1 MNWHIF
7 IYITTLFQLA
17 VLAQVKNISKES
29 PCQYDEKK
37 DQQKQTNKNFT
48 NQNKFNDQIHK
59 AFKNRILVDSQ
70 TSILVNPLKSGMY
83 PEPINKDREQTSYE
97 EAQAVFEVPR
107 QSVVKI
113 SIDLRHLTNYTTKNQ
128 NNLNFV
134 YGQNQGWEIVIY
146 SMDINNDYHNLQ
158 LGSVINLP
166 YTFTRNSTQKID
178 AHLFTIFVSK
188 DIYLMFYIKIN
199 LQQFS
204 NLKPLLAQ
212 SASVTIKTPE
222 RAIYGQNK
230 AFGFVLMN
238 SQTVNLPPAM
248 PVMKP
253 DNSYPDTIIT
263 YSDLTKDN
271 NSNVNSTLIQPLNIT
286 QDERVYNYLINND
299 KFWINLQQITV
310 PFIPFISNCE
320 NYGNYIFLS
329 DVVENEKNCELVPP
343 QETIVVNPFVFLQ
356 NPKSDT
362 CEDVQFTCILD
373 DAFFSSTQYP
383 KFYEQ
388 NIQTEMFKIT
398 ADPIDFQE
406 DIYINNINFDPI
418 NLISVVLQSSLPST
432 KLPKEIKLE
441 IGYYQVDKYTKRI
454 VKASMT
460 FGQLINKSNVD
471 QNNPFTYKFILNFVS
486 LGHAE
491 LAINFAFN
499 LPVYFILSS
508 IIGTFSIIMIFF
520 YYCFYRTSN
529 IAFRRIVDEKKE
541 FFITFRSLKRAFKDL
556 WEFLQLY
563 KALYK
568 GIILA
573 FIPNFIM
580 QFTISFLMLGGF
592 WSNPFFNCND
602 LSTEMICETSIFE
615 SFGSVQV
622 SQAKRRGRLGLTFI
636 VIGFYAII
644 RISSVYIPISQKDK
658 VRDAVKNYKS
668 NQSGKKQNKFFEA
681 ISILEEKQ
689 ELLSSES
696 HDGNIWQ
703 DKIWTRGLYIY
714 LTIMVII
721 IYIVVLNLSF
731 STFYGANIWAFTF
744 VLKASQLVI
753 GECLKLY
760 IEDELLL
767 SSISCIMGMSTSI
780 SGLGAIDFFDYLFNT
795 YVALGIST
803 FEKTSQVI
811 VVDSIVEYISEHAE
825 QVQHFISKIFQIE
838 SNENEDQEGE
848 EDEQSKNKQD
858 LINSNQEEKN
868 NQSQETGQKDLG
880 NSSIFLTEN
889 CQDSMMSIDF
899 QDFKSDDFDQKKQNL
914 KQQNSIKVL
923 SGGQPK
929 NIISPFNQNLK
940 EEKKIQIKSQQN
952 NFDAD
957 NNNAEQDQEE
967 EEEDDNEQYEK
978 DSLEYA
984 FEDLLR
990 QKFNKNPQKLM
1001 VRQQTKA
1008 NSVQESKIDQKLT
1021 ITIKMFTDFCNNT
1034 FNLISTPFFVV
1045 CLWMFYDANQMFVK
1059 WNINKKGIVYYFL
1072 FNVLNIPFT
1081 MMVDML
1087 FLKTNEQFH
1096 NINVRQYYTF
1106 VAEKFKSRFLT
1117 WKADEEEKDHIH
1129 LRIEGELRNIN
1140 MWCYSSQLFFCLFI
1154 FVAGGIGV
1162 IEGVLTIIVNN
1173 YNIFSDSSSFFL
1185 IFILWIPICFF
1196 YDFLFVQLFLE
1207 RIWGIKKKEEEQ
1219 AELETG
1225 AKNTKNISELNS
1237 PYSNLSKFNQL
1248 RNSFTKL
1255 ISMNKK
1261 QKPQKVTVLDQQQ
1274 QAAILS
1280 QDNLMQQGSQQQLQ
1294 VEDNNIITAQQFQTG
1309 RLGNSINHDAER
1321 NQIILNQPKQKNTLS
1336 QKLEIKQLTLQN
1348 TINPD
1353 QNEFYQ
1359 MLKQQNADD
1368 NSVDQMKELKESL
1381 EKNRYLR
1388 IFFEE
1393 QIDQINDYDMSVHQ
1407 FILSFTQQ
1415 NEEEQDKIY
1424 KLFLHNFKRFKLQK
1438 DAYDQFKKLKNIDIK
1453 KAVYEKEK
1461 KAKYQDIKSHFAEV
1475 EYKDQKFLNK
1485 FLKLNKVW
1493 LRKNVK
1499 LFFDDLL
1506 YGESKKE
1513 LLKLRE
1519 SILTNCSQLYGE
1531 IKVQGNQQEI
1541 QVKEVFQT
1549 FIQPSK
1555 QEIALQSDQPFVQIL
1570 KIWLKRSKIQKIA
1583 SQLIGGYFLR
1593 ADSSSCYYCK
1603 SNWGLLIQ
1611 CKNKSVEDLF
1621 QDFYKRECKIQKYV
1635 LNMLELFENNR
1646 VVLNSYVSQQQK
1658 LFSQNQQYNNASYQ
1672 NEYLDY
1678 FSSPQRSFREDYD
1691 NSENDYQDASKD
1703 IIDDDDDDED
1713 ENQQKYNKGSQKHI
1727 LNNPM
1732 LFKQRFVDRWQ
1743 EYFSSHAQLISVCL
1757 ECNDK
1762 AQNSYLGKVM
1772 QQRQKKERELKLLRD
1787 AILALTDSKSSQNLR
1802 APTLQQSDDQDNLKK
1817 DPSIPNFIVSNFNF
1831 KKGGENIIN
1840 SNQVIQEENYEDQSQ
1855 IEDKLSKFE
1864 DQQNESG
1871 DYDFHRKEQID
1882 QNTQQNYDQNDEEDE
1897 YNNQQQEDQLIQPS
1911 RRQSTKLNQ
1920 SSRTIKS
1927 EKRTHPQNKNQDNG
1941 SEANEEDIKNINEQI
1956 VNRSFRVLSARKSS
1970 AAQLDDSYQEGQP
1983 SQLNS
1988 SENSEDDSEESSTNQ
2003 EQNQQLK
2010 NKNISEE
2017 NNNHNDHKHDDEEE
2031 EQDDDDDDN
2040 DEDEDEDEEDNIDE
2054 EENQN
2059 DVNQLHDQLQ
2069 WSQDLYSKNTNHKQ
2083 NLLDSNQFV
2092 SMDINIQNKN
2102 QQNNQS
2108 NPSSNLF
2115 QTKDSQATKN
2125 IFQLNEVDELE
2136 EENRKSTQKSNLKDQ
2151 ITERSLENLK
2161 VEYIYEQD
2169 NINGDEQNQ
2178 KEE

>member
-1 MNWHIF
+1 MNWNIF
-7 IYITTLFQLA
+7 IHIITLFQLA
-17 VLAQVKNISKES
+17 ILAQTQNITQDQTL
-29 PCQYDEKK
+29 QYDQKK
-37 DQQKQTNKNFT
+37 DKSKQIHTNFT
-48 NQNKFNDQIHK
+48 NKFNDQIHR
-59 AFKNRILVDSQ
+59 AFKNSILQDSSS
-70 TSILVNPLKSGMY
+70 SILVNPLKSGMY
-83 PEPINKDREQTSYE
+83 PEPINKNREQTSYE
-97 EAQAVFEVPR
+97 EADAVFQVPR
-107 QSVVKI
+107 QSVIKI
-113 SIDLRHLTNYTTKNQ
+113 SIDLRHLTNYTTKNAD
-128 NNLNFV
+128 NLNFL
-134 YGQNQGWEIVIY
+134 YGDKKGWEIVIY
-146 SMDINNDYHNLQ
+146 TIEVAQDYSNLQ
-158 LGSVINLP
+158 QASEINLP
-166 YTFTRNSTQKID
+166 YVFTRDSTMKID
-178 AHLFTIFVSK
+178 AHLFTIFASK
-188 DIYLMFYIKIN
+188 DMFVMFYLKIN
-199 LQQFS
+199 LQKFS

-212 SASVTIKTPE
+212 CSSVTIKTPE
-222 RAIYGQNK
+222 RAIYGKNK
-230 AFGFVLMN
+230 AFGFVIMN
-238 SQTVNLPPAM
+238 NQVVNLPPAM

-263 YSDLTKDN
+263 YSDLTKDSIN
-271 NSNVNSTLIQPLNIT
+271 RTLIQPLNIT
-286 QDERVYNYLINND
+286 QDERVYNYLINNY

-310 PFIPFISNCE
+310 PFIPFISNCQ
-320 NYGNYIFLS
+320 NYGEYIFLS
-329 DVVENEKNCELVPP
+329 DVVESKKNCELRTPE
-343 QETIVVNPFVFLQ
+343 ETIVVNPFVFLQ

-406 DIYINNINFDPI
+406 DIYVNNINFDPLS
-418 NLISVVLQSSLPST
+418 LISVVLQSSLPST
-432 KLPKEIKLE
+432 KLPKEITLE
-441 IGYYQVDKYTKRI
+441 IGYYQVDKYKKRI
-454 VKASMT
+454 IKAAMT

-471 QNNPFTYKFILNFVS
+471 QNSPFTYKFILKFVS

-529 IAFRRIVDEKKE
+529 IAFKRVVDQKKE
-541 FFITFRSLKRAFKDL
+541 IFITFRSLKRACKDL

-563 KALYK
+563 KSLYI

-573 FIPNFIM
+573 FIPNFVM
-580 QFTISFLMLGGF
+580 QFFISFLMLGGF
-592 WSNPFFNCND
+592 WSNPFFNCSD
-602 LSTEMICETSIFE
+602 LSTEQICETSLFE
-615 SFGSVQV
+615 SFGAAQV
-622 SQAKRRGRLGLTFI
+622 PQSKRRGRLGLTFI

-644 RISSVYIPISQKDK
+644 RISSVYIPFCQKDK
-658 VRDAVKNYKS
+658 VRDAVKNQEN

-681 ISILEEKQ
+681 IQILEEKE
-689 ELLSSES
+689 ELFTSES

-703 DKIWTRGLYIY
+703 DKIWTRGLFIY
-714 LTIMVII
+714 LTILVII
-721 IYIVVLNLSF
+721 IYIVVIQLSF
-731 STFYGANIWAFTF
+731 STFYGANIWTFTF
-744 VLKASQLVI
+744 ILKATQLVI

-760 IEDELLL
+760 IKNELLL

-811 VVDSIVEYISEHAE
+811 VVDTIVENISEHAE
-825 QVQHFISKIFQIE
+825 SVQNFISKIFQIE
-838 SNENEDQEGE
+838 SNENEGQEGE
-848 EDEQSKNKQD
+848 EEDSKNKHD
-858 LINSNQEEKN
+858 LLNNNKEEEEGE

-899 QDFKSDDFDQKKQNL
+899 QDFKLDELDVKKHNL
-914 KQQNSIKVL
+914 KQQNSVKVL
-923 SGGQPK
+923 DGPK
-929 NIISPFNQNLK
+929 KISSPVVNNLK
-940 EEKKIQIKSQQN
+940 EDQNKKIQSQN
-952 NFDAD
+952 NNSDGS
-957 NNNAEQDQEE
+957 EE
-967 EEEDDNEQYEK
+967 EFGDDGHYEK
-978 DSLEYA
+978 DSLEFA

-990 QKFNKNPQKLM
+990 QKFNKNPQTLM
-1001 VRQQTKA
+1001 IRQQTKA
-1008 NSVQESKIDQKLT
+1008 NSEQQNQIDQKLT

-1081 MMVDML
+1081 MMVDIL
-1087 FLKTNEQFH
+1087 FLKTNEQLH

-1117 WKADEEEKDHIH
+1117 WKIDEEEKDEIH
-1129 LRIEGELRNIN
+1129 SHIEGELRNIN

-1154 FVAGGIGV
+1154 FVSGGIGV
-1162 IEGVLTIIVNN
+1162 IEGVLTIVVNN

-1196 YDFLFVQLFLE
+1196 YDFLLVNLFLE
-1207 RIWGIKKKEEEQ
+1207 RIWGLKKEEQ
-1219 AELETG
+1219 AESDAG
-1225 AKNTKNISELNS
+1225 AKSIKNISELNS
-1237 PYSNLSKFNQL
+1237 PKSNNSKLNQL
-1248 RNSFTKL
+1248 KSSFTKQ
-1255 ISMNKK
+1255 IQINKK
-1261 QKPQKVTVLDQQQ
+1261 QKPQKITVLEQQQ
-1274 QAAILS
+1274 QPVILS
-1280 QDNLMQQGSQQQLQ
+1280 QDNLMKLGSDQQFQI
-1294 VEDNNIITAQQFQTG
+1294 EDNNMVTAMQFQTG

-1321 NQIILNQPKQKNTLS
+1321 NWIILNQPKQINSLT
-1336 QKLEIKQLTLQN
+1336 QQIQIKQVTLQN
-1348 TINPD
+1348 TINTD
-1353 QNEFYQ
+1353 QHEFYQ
-1359 MLKQQNADD
+1359 MLKQSKTDD
-1368 NSVDQMKELKESL
+1368 NQAEYMSELKQSL

-1393 QIDQINDYDMSVHQ
+1393 QIEQINDYDISVHQ
-1407 FILSFTQQ
+1407 FILSFSQQ
-1415 NEEEQDKIY
+1415 NEEDQDKIY

-1453 KAVYEKEK
+1453 KAVLEKEK
-1461 KAKYQDIKSHFAEV
+1461 KAKYQEIKSHFSEV

-1493 LRKNVK
+1493 LRKNMK

-1519 SILTNCSQLYGE
+1519 SILTNFSNIFGE
-1531 IKVQGNQQEI
+1531 IKVKGNQQEI

-1549 FIQPSK
+1549 FTQPSK
-1555 QEIALQSDQPFVQIL
+1555 QEISQQADLPFAQIL
-1570 KIWLKRSKIQKIA
+1570 KIWLRRCKIQKIA
-1583 SQLIGGYFLR
+1583 QQLIGGYFLR
-1593 ADSSSCYYCK
+1593 ADSTSCYYCK
-1603 SNWGLLIQ
+1603 SNWGLLVQ
-1611 CKNKSVEDLF
+1611 CKNKNVEDLF
-1621 QDFYKRECKIQKYV
+1621 HDFYKRECKMQKTV
-1635 LNMLELFENNR
+1635 LNVLELFENNR
-1646 VVLNSYVSQQQK
+1646 IVLIPYISQQQK
-1658 LFSQNQQYNNASYQ
+1658 LLSFNQQYSTSLNQ

-1678 FSSPQRSFREDYD
+1678 FSSPQRSFIEDYD
-1691 NSENDYQDASKD
+1691 NSENEYQDASNGL
-1703 IIDDDDDDED
+1703 IDDGDDD
-1713 ENQQKYNKGSQKHI
+1713 QQSYHKSSQKNI
-1727 LNNPM
+1727 LNNIM

-1762 AQNSYLGKVM
+1762 AQNSYLNKIKEL
-1772 QQRQKKERELKLLRD
+1772 RQEKERELKLLRD
-1787 AILALTDSKSSQNLR
+1787 ALLALTNSKSSQNLR
-1802 APTLQQSDDQDNLKK
+1802 APTLQQPEDQDSLQR
-1817 DPSIPNFIVSNFNF
+1817 DPSIPNYNVNNFNF

-1855 IEDKLSKFE
+1855 LEDKLSKFE
-1864 DQQNESG
+1864 DQQNMSG
-1871 DYDFHRKEQID
+1871 EYTFHKKEQIEQLSD
-1882 QNTQQNYDQNDEEDE
+1882 QNYDHNDEEDE
-1897 YNNQQQEDQLIQPS
+1897 YNNQQQEDQLIELS

-1927 EKRTHPQNKNQDNG
+1927 EKRTHPQNQNQENG

-1956 VNRSFRVLSARKSS
+1956 INRSFRVLSARKSS
-1970 AAQLDDSYQEGQP
+1970 TAQFDDIYQEGQT
-1983 SQLNS
+1983 SHLNS
-1988 SENSEDDSEESSTNQ
+1988 SKNSEDDSEESSINEEQHQQPKYVRNQ
-2003 EQNQQLK
+2003 EGNEVHK
-2010 NKNISEE
+2010 DHNNYDEE
-2017 NNNHNDHKHDDEEE
+2017 EEDDDEEE
-2031 EQDDDDDDN
+2031 VDDN
-2040 DEDEDEDEEDNIDE
+2040 IEEEE
-2054 EENQN
+2054 EENQSN
-2059 DVNQLHDQLQ
+2059 TNQHKEDQQL
-2069 WSQDLYSKNTNHKQ
+2069 SQDLYSKNTNYKQ
-2083 NLLDSNQFV
+2083 NLVESNIFV
-2092 SMDINIQNKN
+2092 SYDKNNQNKR

-2108 NPSSNLF
+2108 NPSNSLF
-2115 QTKDSQATKN
+2115 QPKDSQAPKN

-2169 NINGDEQNQ
+2169 NINGDIQNE
-2178 KEE
+2178 KEEK